1 MASGKATYVCGI
13 AGSDDGFVELESC
26 RDHKG
31 VDGIGGGH
39 ASFGQKHAG
48 TLSDRSSEVGNRDAG
63 VVQEAI
69 DGGIEAR
76 PSAYFAEYW
85 CWHADKCTAIV
96 RKCQDRPGPVF
107 ENAALGSAS
116 EGIDGLRVEN

>member
-1 MASGKATYVCGI
+1 MASSKATYVCGI

-76 PSAYFAEYW
+76 FTLRTRRLGHVVTINALRF
-85 CWHADKCTAIV
+85 V
-96 RKCQDRPGPVF
+96 RK
-107 ENAALGSAS
+107 
-116 EGIDGLRVEN
+116 

>member
-1 MASGKATYVCGI
+1 MASSKATYVCGI
-13 AGSDDGFVELESC
+13 AGSDDGFVELESSG
-26 RDHKG
+26 DHKG

-48 TLSDRSSEVGNRDAG
+48 TLSDRSSEVENRDAR

-69 DGGIEAR
+69 DSGVEAR
-76 PSAYFAEYW
+76 PSADFAKYW
-85 CWHADKCTAIV
+85 CWHADKSTAIV

-107 ENAALGSAS
+107 KNAAQGSAS
-116 EGIDGLRVEN
+116 EGIEGLRVEN